1 MDATLPT
8 LCDLI
13 LKEVKVID
21 NAFLEKDSKL
31 IQKFRPARNALTC
44 ALIPN
49 VILHIKSLL
58 DTVSVFKVILLE
70 TEVPEKEVPDF
81 VKKIR
86 GVFLVYLSEDFDM
99 LEQHLLDM
107 EAIDELD
114 FQTGCNKL
122 MKLMAIMLTRLNEL
136 ITKLERFCKNA
147 LRQDLKTTQMELTEL
162 IQEIGVHVR
171 TPNK

>member
-1 MDATLPT
+1 MDATLPI

-13 LKEVKVID
+13 LKEVKAID
-21 NAFLEKDSKL
+21 NAFLEKNSKL
-31 IQKFRPARNALTC
+31 IQKFRPARNTLTC

-49 VILHIKSLL
+49 VILHIKCLL
-58 DTVSVFKVILLE
+58 DDLSVFKVTLS
-70 TEVPEKEVPDF
+70 EKEVPDF